1 MALCQIWFG
10 GVFCAFL
17 AGDRKALEEILSD
30 DFTFTSPRD
39 DHINK
44 AQYFERCFPHGEQF
58 QSHRIEQI
66 CEAGDE
72 AFARYLAELRDGTK
86 FRNIEYFRIEGS
98 KIKEIA
104 VYFGAS
110 VSEVG

>member
-1 MALCQIWFG
+1 
-10 GVFCAFL
+10 VFFCL
-17 AGDRKALEEILSD
+17 PGRDRKALEEILSD
-30 DFTFTSPRD
+30 DFTFASPRD

-44 AQYFERCFPHGEQF
+44 AQYFERCFPHGDQF

-72 AFARYLAELRDGTK
+72 AFVRYLAELRDGTK
-86 FRNIEYFRIEGS
+86 FRNTEYFRIEGS

-104 VYFGAS
+104 VYFGAN